1 MEACSTQRNFRD
13 PNMHELLAQLTGYAV
28 SAWRYRWH
36 ALITAWIVSIAGWTW
51 IHFIPDRYQATAR
64 VYVDTQ
70 SLLKP
75 LLAGLAVQPNTNQ
88 QVEVMARTLISHP
101 NLEKVA
107 RMTDLDLGAK
117 TPAQMESIVNGLS
130 SMIKLGSIGSDDYT
144 ISYEN
149 KDPALAKKV
158 VQSLLNIFVEGGLG
172 NNRKDIASSQKF
184 IEEQLKEYEAKLND
198 AENAL
203 KDFKQRNIG
212 LMRGETGQDYY
223 AELAD
228 AKGLVDDATLALK
241 EATDR
246 RDSLKQ
252 QLSGADPTLMD
263 SASDTVASSKYDA
276 RIESLNRELD
286 ALRLKY
292 TEQHP
297 DVVATKRLIA
307 QLEAEK
313 TKEASL
319 KKPSSGMTQSPYY
332 QQLNISLAEAEANV
346 ASMRA
351 RLSEYQSRYAQLR
364 AAANK
369 LPEVDAE
376 LSQLTR
382 NYDVYKKNYDSL
394 LARRESAQMSSA
406 VDTKTD
412 SVDFR
417 IIDPPRVPLAPS
429 FPNRPLLISLALLGA
444 IAAGIALAFL
454 LSQIKPT
461 VNNRIDLGSLTDLPI
476 LGTVSMIETHD
487 AKVKTR
493 KGLRTYAAASAA
505 LLGVYGALM
514 AFQLIMNKGA

>member
-1 MEACSTQRNFRD
+1 
-13 PNMHELLAQLTGYAV
+13 MHELLAQLSGYAV
-28 SAWRYRWH
+28 STWRYRWH
-36 ALITAWIVSIAGWTW
+36 ALILAWIISVTGWVVVYN
-51 IHFIPDRYQATAR
+51 IPDRYQATAR

-75 LLAGLAVQPNTNQ
+75 LLAGLAVQPNTND
-88 QVEVMARTLISHP
+88 QVMVMARTLISRP

-117 TPAQMESIVNGLS
+117 SPAQMEAVVNGLS
-130 SMIKLGSIGSDDYT
+130 EMIKLGSLGSDDYT

-172 NNRKDIASSQKF
+172 SNRKDLASSQKF
-184 IEEQLKEYEAKLND
+184 IEEQLKEYETKLND

-212 LMRGETGQDYY
+212 VMRGETGQDYY

-228 AKGLVDDATLALK
+228 MKGQVDEASLSLK
-241 EATDR
+241 EAQDR

-252 QLSGADPTLMD
+252 QLTGSDPTLMD
-263 SASDTVASSKYDA
+263 NASESVASSKYDA
-276 RIESLNRELD
+276 RIEALNRDLD

-307 QLEAEK
+307 QLEADK
-313 TKEASL
+313 AKEAAM
-319 KKPSSGMTQSPYY
+319 KKPSAGMSQSPYY

-346 ASMRA
+346 ASMKA
-351 RLSEYQSRYAQLR
+351 RLSEYQGRYAQLR
-364 AAANK
+364 AAANR

-417 IIDPPRVPLAPS
+417 IIDPPRVPLTPS
-429 FPNRPLLISLALLGA
+429 YPNRPMFTSFVLLGA
-444 IAAGIALAFL
+444 IGAGIAFAFL
-454 LSQIKPT
+454 MSQIKPT
-461 VNNRIDLGSLTDLPI
+461 INNRFDLHGLTDLPM
-476 LGTVSMIETHD
+476 LGTISMIETQE
-487 AKVKTR
+487 AKTRTR
-493 KGLRTYAAASAA
+493 KGLRNYAAAASG
-505 LLGVYGALM
+505 LLGIYGALL
-514 AFQLIMNKGA
+514 ALQLIMNKGA

>member
-1 MEACSTQRNFRD
+1 
-13 PNMHELLAQLTGYAV
+13 MHELLAQLTGYAV
-28 SAWRYRWH
+28 STWRYRWH
-36 ALITAWIVSIAGWTW
+36 ALITAWIISIGGWIS
-51 IHFIPDRYQATAR
+51 IHYIPDRYEATAR
-64 VYVDTQ
+64 VYVNTQ

-88 QVEVMARTLISHP
+88 QVEVMARTLISRP

-117 TPAQMESIVNGLS
+117 NPAQMEAVINNLS
-130 SMIKLGSIGSDDYT
+130 DMIKLGSTGSDDYT
-144 ISYEN
+144 ISYQN

-172 NNRKDIASSQKF
+172 SNRKDIASSQKF
-184 IEEQLKEYEAKLND
+184 IEDQLKEYETKLND

-223 AELAD
+223 SELAD
-228 AKGLVDDATLALK
+228 AKGQIDDASLALK
-241 EATDR
+241 EALDR

-252 QLSGADPTLMD
+252 QLSGTDSTLLD
-263 SASDTVASSKYDA
+263 SASESMASTKYDA
-276 RIESLNRELD
+276 RIASLNKDLD

-307 QLEAEK
+307 QLEADK
-313 TKEASL
+313 AKEAAI
-319 KKPSSGMTQSPYY
+319 KKPSASMAQNPLY

-346 ASMRA
+346 ASMKA
-351 RLSEYQSRYAQLR
+351 RLNEYQSRYAQLR
-364 AAANK
+364 AAANR

-417 IIDPPRVPLAPS
+417 VIDPPRVPFTPS
-429 FPNRPLLISLALLGA
+429 YPKRPLLISLVLLGA

-454 LSQIKPT
+454 MSQIRPT
-461 VNNRIDLGSLTDLPI
+461 INNRFDMHTLTDLPM
-476 LGTVSMIETHD
+476 LGMVSLIETQD
-487 AKVKTR
+487 AKTRAR
-493 KGLRTYAAASAA
+493 KGLRNYAAASLGLFGAYGVLLA
-505 LLGVYGALM
+505 LQ
-514 AFQLIMNKGA
+514 FIMNKGA

>member
-1 MEACSTQRNFRD
+1 
-13 PNMHELLAQLTGYAV
+13 MHELLAQLTGYAV
-28 SAWRYRWH
+28 STWRYRWH
-36 ALITAWIVSIAGWTW
+36 ALIVAWIISVAGWA
-51 IHFIPDRYQATAR
+51 FVYSIPDRYEATAR

-88 QVEVMARTLISHP
+88 QVEVMARTLISRP

-117 TPAQMESIVNGLS
+117 NPAQMESVINNLS
-130 SMIKLGSIGSDDYT
+130 EMIKLRSIGSDDYT

-149 KDPALAKKV
+149 RDPALAKKV
-158 VQSLLNIFVEGGLG
+158 VQSLLNIFVESGLG
-172 NNRKDIASSQKF
+172 SNRKDIASSQKF

-198 AENAL
+198 AESAL

-212 LMRGETGQDYY
+212 VMRGETGQDYY

-228 AKGLVDDATLALK
+228 AKGQVDDAVLSLR
-241 EATDR
+241 EAEDR
-246 RDSLKQ
+246 RNSLKQ
-252 QLSGADPTLMD
+252 QLSGSDPTLVD
-263 SASDTVASSKYDA
+263 SASESSASSKYDG
-276 RIESLNRELD
+276 RIASLNKDLD
-286 ALRLKY
+286 SLRLKY

-307 QLEAEK
+307 QLEADK
-313 TKEASL
+313 AKEAAL
-319 KKPSSGMTQSPYY
+319 KKPSGSMTQSPYY
-332 QQLNISLAEAEANV
+332 QQLNLSLAEAEANA
-346 ASMRA
+346 ASMKA
-351 RLSEYQSRYAQLR
+351 RLNEYQSRYSQLK
-364 AAANK
+364 AAANR

-376 LSQLTR
+376 LSQLMR

-417 IIDPPRVPLAPS
+417 IIDPPRVPLTPS
-429 FPNRPLLISLALLGA
+429 YPKRPMLISLVLLGG

-454 LSQIKPT
+454 ISQIRPT
-461 VNNRIDLGSLTDLPI
+461 VNNRFDMLALTDLPM
-476 LGTVSMIETHD
+476 LGTISLIETSD
-487 AKVKTR
+487 AKIRAR
-493 KGLRTYAAASAA
+493 KGLRNYAVASVGLFGAYGVLLA
-505 LLGVYGALM
+505 LQ
-514 AFQLIMNKGA
+514 FIMNKGA

>member
-1 MEACSTQRNFRD
+1 
-13 PNMHELLAQLTGYAV
+13 MHELLAQLTGYAV
-28 SAWRYRWH
+28 SAWRYRWQ
-36 ALITAWIVSIAGWTW
+36 ALIAAWVVSIAGWTW
-51 IHFIPDRYQATAR
+51 VHFIPDRYEATAR

-70 SLLKP
+70 SLLRP

-88 QVEVMARTLISHP
+88 QVEVMARTLISRP

-107 RMTDLDLGAK
+107 RMTDMDLGAK

-130 SMIKLGSIGSDDYT
+130 DMIKLRSIGSDDYT

-149 KDPALAKKV
+149 RDPAMAKKV

-198 AENAL
+198 ADNAL

-241 EATDR
+241 EAQDR

-252 QLSGADPTLMD
+252 QLSGADPTLMEN
-263 SASDTVASSKYDA
+263 ASETVASSKYDT
-276 RIESLNRELD
+276 RIEALNKELD
-286 ALRLKY
+286 SLRLKY
-292 TEQHP
+292 TDQHP

-313 TKEASL
+313 AKEASI
-319 KKPSSGMTQSPYY
+319 KKPSSGMAQSPYY
-332 QQLNISLAEAEANV
+332 QQINISLAEAEANV
-346 ASMRA
+346 ASMKA
-351 RLSEYQSRYAQLR
+351 RLGEYQARYAQLR
-364 AAANK
+364 AAANR

-417 IIDPPRVPLAPS
+417 IIDPPRVPLTPS
-429 FPNRPLLISLALLGA
+429 FPKRPMLISFVLLGGLA
-444 IAAGIALAFL
+444 TGIALAFL
-454 LSQIKPT
+454 LSQIRPT
-461 VNNRIDLGSLTDLPI
+461 INNRLDLNGLTDLPL
-476 LGTVSMIETHD
+476 LGTVSLIETHE
-487 AKVKTR
+487 AKVRAR
-493 KGLRTYAAASAA
+493 KEMKSYASALVA
-505 LLGVYGALM
+505 LLAVYGALM
-514 AFQLIMNKGA
+514 AFQFITNKGA

>member
-1 MEACSTQRNFRD
+1 
-13 PNMHELLAQLTGYAV
+13 MHELLAQLTGYAV

-36 ALITAWIVSIAGWTW
+36 ALIAAWVVSIAGWTW
-51 IHFIPDRYQATAR
+51 VHFIPDRYEATAR

-70 SLLKP
+70 SLLRP

-88 QVEVMARTLISHP
+88 QVEVMARTLISRP

-107 RMTDLDLGAK
+107 RMTDMDLGAK

-130 SMIKLGSIGSDDYT
+130 DMIKLRSIGSDDYT

-149 KDPALAKKV
+149 RDPAMAKKV

-198 AENAL
+198 ADNAL

-228 AKGLVDDATLALK
+228 AKGQVDEASLALR
-241 EATDR
+241 EAQDR

-252 QLSGADPTLMD
+252 QLSGSDPTLMEN
-263 SASDTVASSKYDA
+263 ASETVASSKYDA
-276 RIESLNRELD
+276 RIEALNKDLD

-292 TEQHP
+292 TDQHP

-307 QLEAEK
+307 QLETEK
-313 TKEASL
+313 AKEASI
-319 KKPSSGMTQSPYY
+319 KKPSSGMAQSPYY

-346 ASMRA
+346 ASLKA
-351 RLSEYQSRYAQLR
+351 RLGEYQARYAQLR
-364 AAANK
+364 AAANR

-394 LARRESAQMSSA
+394 LARRESAQISSA

-417 IIDPPRVPLAPS
+417 IIDPPRVPLTPS
-429 FPNRPLLISLALLGA
+429 FPKRPLLISLVLLGS

-454 LSQIKPT
+454 LSQLRPT
-461 VNNRIDLGSLTDLPI
+461 INNRLDLNALTDLPL
-476 LGTVSMIETHD
+476 LGTVSLIETHE
-487 AKVKTR
+487 AKVRTR
-493 KGLRTYAAASAA
+493 KEMKSYASAFVA
-505 LLGVYGALM
+505 LLAVYGALM
-514 AFQLIMNKGA
+514 AFQFIMNKGA

>member
-1 MEACSTQRNFRD
+1 
-13 PNMHELLAQLTGYAV
+13 MHELLAQLTGYVV
-28 SAWRYRWH
+28 SSWRYRWH
-36 ALITAWIVSIAGWTW
+36 ALITAWVVSIAGWTS

-70 SLLKP
+70 SLLRP

-88 QVEVMARTLISHP
+88 QVEVMARTLISRP

-107 RMTDLDLGAK
+107 RMTDMDLGAK

-130 SMIKLGSIGSDDYT
+130 DMIKLKSIGSDDYT

-149 KDPALAKKV
+149 RDPAMAKKV

-184 IEEQLKEYEAKLND
+184 IEDQLKEYEAKLND
-198 AENAL
+198 ADNAL

-228 AKGLVDDATLALK
+228 AKGMVDDATLALK

-252 QLSGADPTLMD
+252 QLSGADSTLID
-263 SASDTVASSKYDA
+263 SASESVASSKYDA
-276 RIESLNRELD
+276 RIEALNKELD
-286 ALRLKY
+286 SLRLKY
-292 TEQHP
+292 TDQHP

-313 TKEASL
+313 AKEAAI
-319 KKPSSGMTQSPYY
+319 KKPSASMTQNPLY

-346 ASMRA
+346 ASMKA
-351 RLSEYQSRYAQLR
+351 RLGEYQARYAQLR

-376 LSQLTR
+376 LNQLTR

-412 SVDFR
+412 SVDFK
-417 IIDPPRVPLAPS
+417 IIDPPRVPLTPS
-429 FPNRPLLISLALLGA
+429 YPKRPLLISLSLMGA

-454 LSQIKPT
+454 LSQIRPT
-461 VNNRIDLGSLTDLPI
+461 INNRFDLNSLTDLPL
-476 LGTVSMIETHD
+476 LGAISMVETHD
-487 AKVKTR
+487 TKVKTR
-493 KGLRTYAAASAA
+493 KDMKSYALAFIA
-505 LLGVYGALM
+505 LLAVYGALM
-514 AFQLIMNKGA
+514 AIQFIMNKGA